1 MDKGTSFVGMDTSK
15 GSLRVAALYEGREGF
30 GEWEVVHE
38 AAAVRRMVRKVQRE
52 AGGPVLFCYEA
63 GPCGYV
69 LQRQI
74 KALGSDCIV
83 VAPSLIPV
91 KPGER
96 IKTDRRDA
104 RKLAELLRA
113 GLLTEVHP
121 PRVEEE
127 AVRDLVRCREDVV
140 EDLARCR
147 HRLAKML
154 LRRGYL
160 WRSGRQ
166 WTTAHRGWMRALV
179 WDHQADR
186 VVFED
191 YLLGLEQA
199 ESRLLNLNK
208 ELETAAQTEPYRLLA
223 GVLGCYR
230 GIGTVTAMTI
240 LTELHGIERFT
251 SPRQLMAYLGL
262 VPSEFSSAERVFRG
276 SITKAGNAHLRRVL
290 AEAAHQYRHRPWV
303 GPLLRR
309 RREGQP
315 AFAIAQADKAQQR
328 LHRRFRRLLLRG
340 KPYGTIIIA
349 IARELVGFLWATLQQ
364 AQTSQRKAA

>member
-1 MDKGTSFVGMDTSK
+1 MDKGISWVGMDVDKRKIQVAVLYAGRK
-15 GSLRVAALYEGREGF
+15 GIVEL
-30 GEWEVVHE
+30 EVVNE
-38 AAAVRRMVRKVQRE
+38 PAAVRRIVRKIQRE
-52 AGGPVLFCYEA
+52 AGGSLRFCYEA

-74 KALGSDCIV
+74 RVLGCDCIV

-104 RKLAELLRA
+104 KKLAELLRA
-113 GLLTEVHP
+113 GLLTAVEP
-121 PRVEEE
+121 PTVQEE
-127 AVRDLVRCREDVV
+127 ALRDLLRCREDLL
-140 EDLARCR
+140 EDRARCR
-147 HRLAKML
+147 HRLTKML

-160 WRSGRQ
+160 WRTGVN
-166 WTTAHRGWMRALV
+166 WTTAHRRWMRAVL
-179 WDHQADR
+179 WEQDADR

-191 YLLGLEQA
+191 YLLALEQV
-199 ESRLLNLNK
+199 ESRLRNL
-208 ELETAAQTEPYRLLA
+208 EQEVLAAAQTEPYRDLV

-230 GIGTVTAMTI
+230 GIGVVTAMTI
-240 LTELHGIERFT
+240 LTELHGIRRFT

-262 VPSEFSSAERVFRG
+262 VPSEHSSSDKVFRG

-290 AEAAHQYRHRPWV
+290 AEAAHQYRHRPFV

-315 AFAIAQADKAQQR
+315 GFAILQADQAQRR
-328 LHRRFRRLLLRG
+328 LHRRFSRLLLRG
-340 KPYGTIIIA
+340 KPYGKIIIA
-349 IARELVGFLWATLQQ
+349 IARELAGFLWATLQDTQ
-364 AQTSQRKAA
+364 PSQKKAA

>member
-1 MDKGTSFVGMDTSK
+1 MDKGTSYVGIDVSK
-15 GSLRVAALYEGREGF
+15 GILRVAALYARQKGF
-30 GEWEVVHE
+30 VEWDVVHE
-38 AAAVRRMVRKVQRE
+38 VAAVGRMVRKVQRE
-52 AGGPVLFCYEA
+52 AVGPVVFCYEA
-63 GPCGYV
+63 GPCGFV

-74 KALGSDCIV
+74 KGLGSECLV

-96 IKTDRRDA
+96 IKTDPRDA
-104 RKLAELLRA
+104 RKLAELLGA
-113 GLLTEVHP
+113 GLLTEVDP
-121 PRVEEE
+121 PTVEEE

-140 EDLARCR
+140 EDAARCR
-147 HRLAKML
+147 HRLSKML
-154 LRRGYL
+154 LRRGYV
-160 WRSGRQ
+160 WRPGRQ
-166 WTTAHRGWMRALV
+166 WTVAHQRWLRTLR
-179 WDHQADR
+179 WEQEADR

-191 YLLGLEQA
+191 YLLALEQA
-199 ESRLLNLNK
+199 ESRLGHLEK
-208 ELETAAQTEPYRLLA
+208 EVEAAAQREPYRFLV

-240 LTELHGIERFT
+240 LTELHGLQRFA

-262 VPSEFSSAERVFRG
+262 VPSEYSSADKVSRG

-290 AEAAHQYRHRPWV
+290 AEAAHQYRHRPSV

-309 RREGQP
+309 RRQGQP
-315 AFAIAQADKAQQR
+315 TFAILHADKAQQR

-340 KPYGTIIIA
+340 KPYGKIIIT

-364 AQTSQRKAA
+364 AQAAQKKAA

>member
-1 MDKGTSFVGMDTSK
+1 MDKGTSFVGMDVSK

-30 GEWEVVHE
+30 VEWDVVHE

-52 AGGPVLFCYEA
+52 AGGPVVFCYEA

-104 RKLAELLRA
+104 RKLAQLLRA
-113 GLLTEVHP
+113 GLLTEVRP
-121 PRVEEE
+121 PTVQEE
-127 AVRDLVRCREDVV
+127 AVRDLVRCREDVL
-140 EDLARCR
+140 EDLGRCR
-147 HRLAKML
+147 HRLTKML
-154 LRRGYL
+154 LRRGYV
-160 WRSGRQ
+160 WRTGRP
-166 WTTAHRGWMRALV
+166 WTIAHRRWMRALIF
-179 WDHQADR
+179 DHEADR
-186 VVFED
+186 VVFGD
-191 YLLGLEQA
+191 YLLALEQA
-199 ESRLLNLNK
+199 ESRLGNLEK
-208 ELETAAQTEPYRLLA
+208 ELEAAAQTEPYRFGV

-230 GIGTVTAMTI
+230 GVGTVTAMTI

-262 VPSEFSSAERVFRG
+262 VPSEFSSAEKVFRG
-276 SITKAGNAHLRRVL
+276 SITKAGNAHVRRVL
-290 AEAAHQYRHRPWV
+290 AQAAHQYRHRPSV

-315 AFAIAQADKAQQR
+315 AFAILQADKAQQR
-328 LHRRFRRLLLRG
+328 LHRRFRRMLLRG

-349 IARELVGFLWATLQQ
+349 ISRELVGFLWATLQEAQ
-364 AQTSQRKAA
+364 ASQKKVA